1 MIKNLE
7 NKMGKM
13 QESINKDLDE
23 LKKKHTDTNNIITV
37 IKNIRERINSKISE
51 AEK

>member
-1 MIKNLE
+1 
-7 NKMGKM
+7 MGKM